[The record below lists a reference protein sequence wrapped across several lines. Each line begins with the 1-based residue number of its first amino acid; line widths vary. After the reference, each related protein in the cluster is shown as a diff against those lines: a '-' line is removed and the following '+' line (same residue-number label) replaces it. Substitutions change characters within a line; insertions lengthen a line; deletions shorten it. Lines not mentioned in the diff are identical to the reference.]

1 MPTHLFII
9 CLPSWLYAVDENRGI
24 QFFPFE
30 SVPSCLSRVT
40 SLNSPT
46 FWGLFLALPLLA
58 FAGSTSQNR
67 RHLFPP
73 RPPPRLALGVKKS
86 VG

>member
-1 MPTHLFII
+1 MKTEEF
-9 CLPSWLYAVDENRGI
+9 
-24 QFFPFE
+24 QFFPLE

-67 RHLFPP
+67 RDLP
-73 RPPPRLALGVKKS
+73 PPPRLALGVKKS